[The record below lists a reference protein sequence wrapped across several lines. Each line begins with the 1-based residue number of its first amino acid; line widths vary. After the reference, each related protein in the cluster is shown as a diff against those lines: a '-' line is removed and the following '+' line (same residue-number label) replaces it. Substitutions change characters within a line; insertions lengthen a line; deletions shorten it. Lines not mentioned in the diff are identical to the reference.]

1 MAMSI
6 PSSELQERVQNELVW
21 DPEVT
26 SDNIGVTS
34 HDGAV
39 TLSGF
44 VSTYAQRTAAE
55 RAALRVYGTRAV
67 ANDLAVKP
75 LVGRIDPEIAADAV
89 AALKYNLSVP
99 KSVQVSVHDGYIVL
113 EGVCEWWFQRN
124 AAEAAVRYLPGVKG
138 VTNMITIKPRV
149 SPQMVKDKIEA
160 ALRRSAELDAKHVMV
175 TAIGGTVTLS
185 GKVRSYAERVEA
197 ERAAWAAPGVS
208 TVENNVL
215 VTP

>member
-6 PSSELQERVQNELVW
+6 PGNELQERVQNELVW

-26 SDNIGVTS
+26 ADNIGVTS

-44 VSTYAQRTAAE
+44 VSSYAQRTAAE
-55 RAALRVYGTRAV
+55 RAAFRVYGTRAV

-75 LVGRIDPEIAADAV
+75 LDQRIDPEIAGDAV
-89 AALKYNLSVP
+89 SAFKHNLSVP
-99 KSVQVSVHDGYIVL
+99 KTVKVSVHDGYVTL
-113 EGVCEWWFQRN
+113 EGTCEWWFQRN
-124 AAEAAVRYLPGVKG
+124 AAEVAVRYLPGVKG
-138 VTNMITIKPRV
+138 LTNMISIKPRV

-160 ALRRSAELDAKHVMV
+160 ALRRSAELDAKHVAV
-175 TAIGGTVTLS
+175 TAVGGTVTLS
-185 GKVRSYAERVEA
+185 GKVRSYAERIEA

-208 TVENNVL
+208 TVENHVT